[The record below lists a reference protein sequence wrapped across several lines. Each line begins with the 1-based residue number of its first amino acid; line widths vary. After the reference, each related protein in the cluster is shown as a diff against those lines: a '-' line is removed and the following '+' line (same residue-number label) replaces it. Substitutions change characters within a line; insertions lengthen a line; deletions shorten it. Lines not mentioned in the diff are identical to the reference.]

1 MDDHDELDV
10 QASLR
15 TILDNQQTFATQ
27 MTMVIEGL
35 QTVMLALGI
44 QEKLEKIAKDIDEV
58 TPVDMHIA
66 RLAALRR

>member
-1 MDDHDELDV
+1 MDDHGELDV

-44 QEKLEKIAKDIDEV
+44 QEKLERIAKDIDEV